1 MKDTFDDHKYT
12 QPSFFGG
19 GGGGG
24 GGCIFDLPG
33 MGGTVF
39 SKMSEPFSDDEYLMA
54 L

>member
-12 QPSFFGG
+12 QPSFSW
-19 GGGGG
+19 GG

-39 SKMSEPFSDDEYLMA
+39 SKISKPFNDDEYLMT

>member
-1 MKDTFDDHKYT
+1 MTISTHSLLF
-12 QPSFFGG
+12 PGG
-19 GGGGG
+19 AG

-39 SKMSEPFSDDEYLMA
+39 SKISKPFNDDEYLMT